1 MSHLKETVIEQNRQ
15 YVCPEKIR
23 IFHQIGIDLVIGDR
37 EGPYI
42 YDMDGKKLI
51 DVHINGGTYNL
62 GHRNPEI
69 VSAMQE
75 AMAMSLDIG
84 NHHFPSPVRGETA
97 EMLIRLSPG
106 HMKYCVFASGGG
118 EAIDIAIKSAR
129 HATRKRKIISIDQ
142 GYHGRTGLSGAVG
155 NTKTAAFFYSDTP
168 DDSVTVAFNDLSSIQ
183 SELEKEDV
191 AAVVIETIPATLGFP
206 LPQDGYL
213 SGVKSLCEKTGA
225 LFIADEVQTGLSRS
239 GRIWAI
245 EKFDVAP
252 DIIVTAKG
260 LSGGMYPIAA
270 TVLNDRAGSWLL
282 EDGFAHVSTF
292 GGSEIG
298 CVIASKVLEII
309 SRPETLSHVNEIA
322 SYLSDGLRLLQDKH
336 AFLVEVRQCGL
347 IAGLKFNNEL
357 GAVLMSKS
365 LYDNGVWA
373 MFSGY
378 DLSVLQ
384 FKPYLF
390 IDKPLVDELIEK
402 LDRSI
407 TQCLKSSGR

>member
-1 MSHLKETVIEQNRQ
+1 MSAGKDKVIEQNKQ
-15 YVCPEKIR
+15 YVCPDKIR
-23 IFHQIGIDLVIGDR
+23 IFNQIGIDLVIGKR

-42 YDMDGKKLI
+42 YDLDGKQLI

-62 GHRNPEI
+62 GHRHPEI
-69 VSAMQE
+69 IDAMKE
-75 AMAMSLDIG
+75 ALEMPIDIG
-84 NHHFPSPVRGETA
+84 NHHFPSPLRGEVA
-97 EMLIRLSPG
+97 QMLVSLSPG
-106 HMKYCVFASGGG
+106 NMKYCVFASGGS

-129 HATRKRKIISIDQ
+129 HATQRRKIVSIDN

-155 NTKTAAFFYSDTP
+155 NTKNAVFFLSDTP
-168 DDSVTVAFNDLSSIQ
+168 QDSLTVQFNDINAMTSALANKDI
-183 SELEKEDV
+183 
-191 AAVVIETIPATLGFP
+191 AAVILETIPATLGFP
-206 LPQDGYL
+206 LPKHGYL
-213 SGVKSLCEKTGA
+213 EAVKAACEQTGT

-239 GRIWAI
+239 GKIWAI
-245 EKFDVAP
+245 EKFKVKP

-270 TVLNDRAGSWLL
+270 AILNERAGSWLL

-298 CVIASKVLEII
+298 CHIAKKVLEII
-309 SRPETLSHVNEIA
+309 SRPETLEHVNNISA
-322 SYLSDGLRLLQDKH
+322 YLSDSLKMLQEKYSH
-336 AFLVEVRQCGL
+336 LVEVRQCGL
-347 IAGLKFNNEL
+347 IAGLKFEGEM
-357 GAVLMSKS
+357 GAVFMSKA

-390 IDKPLVDELIEK
+390 TDQALVDVIMEK
-402 LDRSI
+402 LEKSI
-407 TQCLKSSGR
+407 IQCVS